1 MCQELRGGGHRHL
14 GATRALAQDW
24 CIRFS
29 PAPVVE
35 SNRAVLIGKVVDNFG
50 PRPGG
55 ASIMKKH
62 QTWLTFASITDVD
75 LNSIDFD
82 FHETLVVAVSALK
95 IKSMPLQGPRDL
107 AAHVSALEWRSKD
120 NVAHVRDIETRH

>member
-1 MCQELRGGGHRHL
+1 MCQELRAVGT
-14 GATRALAQDW
+14 AILAQPVHWRKDW

-35 SNRAVLIGKVVDNFG
+35 SNRAVLIGKVVDNLG

-62 QTWLTFASITDVD
+62 QPWFTFASITDVD